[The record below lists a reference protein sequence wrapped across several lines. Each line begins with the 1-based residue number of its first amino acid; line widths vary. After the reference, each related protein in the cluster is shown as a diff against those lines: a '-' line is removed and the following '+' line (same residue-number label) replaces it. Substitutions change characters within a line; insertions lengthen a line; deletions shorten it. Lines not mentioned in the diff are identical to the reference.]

1 MAREFNR
8 TDRVADFL
16 RRELAMLI
24 QQEMRDPRVE
34 LVSIT
39 EVEVS
44 KDLGHARVYYTVI
57 GRDSEEQAEEVTEVL
72 NKASGFMRSQ
82 LSKDSSL
89 RTVPQLKFRFDSSVG
104 RGRYME
110 ELIDKAVATD
120 EQEHDGDAN

>member
-16 RRELAMLI
+16 RRELAVLI

-44 KDLGHARVYYTVI
+44 KDLGHARVYYTAI
-57 GRDSEEQAEEVTEVL
+57 GRDSEEQAEEVTEAL
-72 NKASGFMRSQ
+72 NKASGFLRSQ

-120 EQEHDGDAN
+120 EHEDSGDAS